1 MLVLGSLGSGALWG
15 SAGAGSA
22 ALCSGHLPGGSS
34 AKEEAE
40 QMKILGGASVQ
51 VPSNKMQLF
60 VLWRATS
67 PPSLEQSSCC
77 KPAFILF
84 AAFTKLASHLQFLNL
99 ECYFFWNSVPFD
111 SSALKGMQVF
121 VFHTVC
127 HSSARTQCTLLL
139 LLCPFEEQHFLN
151 LVWDLLSSIIFCLC
165 NLGKEGGLRALSEE
179 FCRKLFLAQC
189 PSPAMAQ
196 CVWRGQGEVGSCW
209 AELWARA
216 AEVPPVHGWVQRHEL
231 LWPRQ
236 GAPRS
241 VLLPRLQLWDCC
253 GSAVWVSQAAV
264 TGIAEGRVFCYS
276 TE

>member
-99 ECYFFWNSVPFD
+99 ECYFF
-111 SSALKGMQVF
+111 
-121 VFHTVC
+121 
-127 HSSARTQCTLLL
+127 
-139 LLCPFEEQHFLN
+139 
-151 LVWDLLSSIIFCLC
+151 
-165 NLGKEGGLRALSEE
+165 
-179 FCRKLFLAQC
+179 
-189 PSPAMAQ
+189 
-196 CVWRGQGEVGSCW
+196 
-209 AELWARA
+209 
-216 AEVPPVHGWVQRHEL
+216 
-231 LWPRQ
+231 
-236 GAPRS
+236 
-241 VLLPRLQLWDCC
+241 
-253 GSAVWVSQAAV
+253 
-264 TGIAEGRVFCYS
+264 
-276 TE
+276 